1 MRGARSVIVAARVCT
16 RAAASVIIG
25 EWNACDDASRACATP
40 LSRRCAANPSI
51 ASTGPDT
58 THCSGPL
65 TAARASVGGSCAASS
80 SSAIDTDSIAPA
92 GCACIAAAR
101 AATRSIASSSENTP
115 AQHAAT
121 NSPRLWPIR

>member
-1 MRGARSVIVAARVCT
+1 MRDPA
-16 RAAASVIIG
+16 
-25 EWNACDDASRACATP
+25 
-40 LSRRCAANPSI
+40 LRRCAANAST

-65 TAARASVGGSCAASS
+65 TAATASVGGSCAASS

-101 AATRSIASSSENTP
+101 RHEADRVVEREHARAARGDQFAG
-115 AQHAAT
+115 
-121 NSPRLWPIR
+121 LWPIR